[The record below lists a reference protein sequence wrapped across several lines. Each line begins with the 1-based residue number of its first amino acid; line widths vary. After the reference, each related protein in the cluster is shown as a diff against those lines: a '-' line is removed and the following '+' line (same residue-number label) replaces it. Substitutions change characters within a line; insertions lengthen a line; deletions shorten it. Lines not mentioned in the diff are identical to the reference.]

1 MNYKIA
7 TSLSLMLLILSSCG
21 NDTRIGVKNENTNY
35 SSVVASTMN
44 NTNTVLLNQNTNNTP
59 EANNNNSNKIIPT
72 PNNINTN
79 TAPSKTV
86 STTKKLSGTYEMLSL
101 DTFRGGTLCFFAD
114 KASAQYIP
122 RSKNDQ
128 RMPWFCFTNQDAAK
142 TKLKISNEQSLF
154 QKNTQCA
161 SENEVLSGSATIEVT
176 NYTLYTGETD
186 GTDLATLDKVLTSTP
201 PMIRCEK
208 SQG

>member
-1 MNYKIA
+1 MNYKLY
-7 TSLSLMLLILSSCG
+7 TSLSLTLLLLSSCG
-21 NDTRIGVKNENTNY
+21 NDARIGVKNENTNY

-44 NTNTVLLNQNTNNTP
+44 NTNTALLNQNANNTP
-59 EANNNNSNKIIPT
+59 ETNSNSNKIIPT
-72 PNNINTN
+72 PGIVNTN
-79 TAPSKTV
+79 TAPSTTV

-101 DTFRGGTLCFFAD
+101 DTFRGGTLCFVAD

-122 RSKNDQ
+122 RTKDDQ

-142 TKLKISNEQSLF
+142 TKLKISNEQALF

-176 NYTLYTGETD
+176 NYTLDTGEGD
-186 GTDLATLDKVLTSTP
+186 GTDMATLDKVLTSTP
-201 PMIRCEK
+201 PMVHCEE